1 MNEPILPRRTRRSL
15 PMALL
20 RAREAVMEEF
30 RPMLT
35 KHGVTEQQ
43 WRVVRVLAE
52 AGQLDASE
60 VALRA
65 SILSPSLT
73 RIIRNLEDRKLIRRK
88 KDATDGRRVMLE
100 IAPSGAALI
109 KKVMPESASAY
120 QRLDVRYGAEKINEL
135 LDLLDEIA
143 STKS

>member
-1 MNEPILPRRTRRSL
+1 MNDPILPRRTRRSL

-30 RPMLT
+30 RPMLA
-35 KHGVTEQQ
+35 KHDVTEQQ
-43 WRVVRVLAE
+43 WRVLRVLAE

-100 IAPSGAALI
+100 IAPSGTALI
-109 KKVMPESASAY
+109 KKVMPESAAAY
-120 QRLDVRYGAEKINEL
+120 ERLDVRYGAAKINEL

-143 STKS
+143 ITKL

>member
-30 RPMLT
+30 RPMLA
-35 KHGVTEQQ
+35 KHDVTEQQ
-43 WRVVRVLAE
+43 WRVMRVLAE

-88 KDATDGRRVMLE
+88 KDSNDGRRVMLE

-120 QRLDVRYGAEKINEL
+120 QRLDVRYGAARINQL
-135 LDLLDEIA
+135 LDLLDEIT
-143 STKS
+143 STK

>member
-30 RPMLT
+30 RPMLA
-35 KHGVTEQQ
+35 KHDVTEQQ
-43 WRVVRVLAE
+43 WRVMRVLAE

-88 KDATDGRRVMLE
+88 KDSNDGRRVMLE

-120 QRLDVRYGAEKINEL
+120 QRLDARYGATKINQL
-135 LDLLDEIA
+135 LDLLDEIT
-143 STKS
+143 STK

>member
-30 RPMLT
+30 RPMLA
-35 KHGVTEQQ
+35 KHNVTEQQ

-52 AGQLDASE
+52 AVQLDASDL
-60 VALRA
+60 ALRA

-73 RIIRNLEDRKLIRRK
+73 RIIRNLEVRKLIRRK

-120 QRLDVRYGAEKINEL
+120 QRLDVRYGAARINEL

-143 STKS
+143 SIKS

>member
-30 RPMLT
+30 RPMLA

-120 QRLDVRYGAEKINEL
+120 QRLDVRYGAARINEL

>member
-30 RPMLT
+30 RPMLA

-109 KKVMPESASAY
+109 KKVMPESAAAY
-120 QRLDVRYGAEKINEL
+120 ERLDVRYGAAKINEL
-135 LDLLDEIA
+135 LDLLDAIA
-143 STKS
+143 IPKL